1 MNSIEVIID
10 RYLLVISLG
19 LALVSAI
26 LSKIFVGFMQN
37 LSFYDR
43 DIDVIVFGLFAVLFF
58 MMLERL
64 LFEVL
69 DYLQE
74 KWSRDRDQDIDDDWD
89 YK

>member
-10 RYLLVISLG
+10 RYLLAISLG

-26 LSKIFVGFMQN
+26 LSKIFIGVMQD